1 MHSFERDDGCS
12 GGNYRCDFCGSK
24 WVDHI
29 APKSQ
34 CPMGASIKDMLVAQS
49 WTILSPD
56 GHTAIAFKSF
66 KTAVGEKAAHVYLT
80 RGDEYNRTL
89 QGDYRS
95 EGRNILE
102 PRGQLIPLKASIDDV
117 KALVDAFLL
126 GIEFAIAESYAMKLL
141 RFF

>member
-1 MHSFERDDGCS
+1 MHSFDRDDGCS

-29 APKSQ
+29 APKYQ
-34 CPMGASIKDMLVAQS
+34 CPMGVTIKELLVETS
-49 WTILSPD
+49 WTILSSD
-56 GHTAIAFKSF
+56 VHTAIAYKSF
-66 KTAVGEKAAHVYLT
+66 KTAVGEKVAHVYLT

-102 PRGQLIPLKASIDDV
+102 PRCQLIPFTANAAEVKTLVFAFISSIE
-117 KALVDAFLL
+117 A
-126 GIEFAIAESYAMKLL
+126 AIAESYAVKLM

>member
-1 MHSFERDDGCS
+1 MHSFDRNDGCN

-24 WVDHI
+24 WVNHI
-29 APKSQ
+29 APGSQ
-34 CPMGASIKDMLVAQS
+34 CPVGFVIKGLLVAQG

-56 GHTAIAFKSF
+56 GHTAIAYKHFA
-66 KTAVGEKAAHVYLT
+66 TAVGEKVAHVYLT
-80 RGDEYNRTL
+80 AGDGNRTL

-102 PRGQLIPLKASIDDV
+102 PRGQLIPLTASADQV
-117 KALVDAFLL
+117 KSLVVAFLTD
-126 GIEFAIAESYAMKLL
+126 IDNAIAESYAVKLM